1 MYNKNNQSNNNKI
14 KWMSNKEGKKDKLI
28 NYSINI
34 KDKSINSNRISK
46 INWNKLNNNQKKKRT
61 RIQKK

>member
-1 MYNKNNQSNNNKI
+1 
-14 KWMSNKEGKKDKLI
+14 MSNKEGKKDKLI

-46 INWNKLNNNQKKKRT
+46 IN
-61 RIQKK
+61 